1 MSELKGKVGK
11 RELIW
16 KKAPSARTGE
26 GWVTVDGKAYSVKWK
41 KDEDGVWLEL
51 EHGAFGFDL
60 EGELSDEGRMQFL
73 VSGRGTDA
81 RWGGIAFTRAGE
93 ESLAGGAAGGA
104 KKSSRV
110 RAQMPG
116 KIIRILVAE
125 GARVERGQPLAVMEA
140 MKMENEIK
148 AAQAGTVKQIKVT
161 EGQAIETGA
170 DLLLIDPA

>member
-1 MSELKGKVGK
+1 MSGMKGKVGK
-11 RELIW
+11 REIVW

-26 GWVTVDGKAYSVKWK
+26 GTVTVDGKDYAVKWK
-41 KDEDGVWLEL
+41 KDDDGVWLEL

-60 EGELSDEGRMQFL
+60 EGELSDEGRMQYL

-81 RWGGIAFTRAGE
+81 RWGEVTFTRAGE
-93 ESLAGGAAGGA
+93 ESLAGASAGGA

-125 GARVERGQPLAVMEA
+125 GALVERGQSLAVMEA

-148 AAQAGTVKQIKVT
+148 AAHPGTVKQIKVK